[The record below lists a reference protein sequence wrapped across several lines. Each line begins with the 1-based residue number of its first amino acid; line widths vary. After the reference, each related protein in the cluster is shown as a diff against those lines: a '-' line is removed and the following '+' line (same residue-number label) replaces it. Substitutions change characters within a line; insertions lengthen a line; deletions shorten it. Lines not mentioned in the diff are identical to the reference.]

1 MILQTL
7 KDAWNVPSIRNKIG
21 FTLLMLLVFR
31 IGAHIPIPFMDRELL
46 REMMGGGGG
55 IFDFFN
61 TFSGGSLER
70 FSVFALSIM
79 PYITA
84 SIIIQL
90 LTVVVPHLERLSK
103 EGEQGRKKIVQYI
116 RYATVV
122 FGFINGIGLTIGLRG
137 ALIIPDPSLKIPIY
151 LMIALILTAG
161 TAFLMW
167 LGEQITEHG
176 IGNGISLI
184 IFAGIVAAVPDAIKY
199 LVGLLQVGEISWFA
213 IIGLLAIATIIVTGV
228 VYIQEGQRRIPVQY
242 AKRVVGRRV
251 YGGQSSHIPLKVNQ
265 AGVIPIIFGISLMA
279 FPATIA
285 SWMPTTST
293 FSLFVQKWATMN
305 GTAQSIPYLTMYA
318 LLIIFFTYFYTGI
331 TFNPVDVAENLRKYG
346 GFVPG
351 IRPGRPTSDYLF
363 KILSRVTLA
372 GGLFLALIAVLPS
385 MVIGFTGIQNIYL
398 GGTSLLIVVSVALD
412 TMKQIENQLMQRSY
426 QGFLK

>member
-1 MILQTL
+1 MILDTL
-7 KDAWNVPSIRNKIG
+7 RDAWKIQSIRRKIG

-31 IGAHIPIPFMDRELL
+31 IGAHIPIPFMDRDVLAS
-46 REMMGGGGG
+46 MMGSGG

-61 TFSGGSLER
+61 TFSGGSLKR

-90 LTVVVPHLERLSK
+90 LTVVVPYLERLAK
-103 EGEQGRKKIVQYI
+103 EGDEGRKKIVQLT
-116 RYATVV
+116 RYGTVIL
-122 FGFINGIGLTIGLRG
+122 GFINGIGLTIGLRG
-137 ALIIPDPSLKIPIY
+137 ALIIPEPSYKIPIY
-151 LMIALILTAG
+151 LMIALVLTAG

-167 LGEQITEHG
+167 LGEQITENG

-184 IFAGIVAAVPDAIKY
+184 IFAGIVAAIPDAVKY
-199 LVGLLQVGEISWFA
+199 LIQLLGVGEISWVSVVGLV
-213 IIGLLAIATIIVTGV
+213 IIAALIIAGV
-228 VYIQEGQRRIPVQY
+228 VFIQEGQRRIPVQY

-265 AGVIPIIFGISLMA
+265 AGVIPLIFGISLVML
-279 FPATIA
+279 PATIA
-285 SWMPTTST
+285 TWLPKTSG
-293 FSLFVQKWATMN
+293 FVMFTEKWLSMN
-305 GTAQSIPYLTMYA
+305 GSVYSIPFLLVYA

-331 TFNPVDVAENLRKYG
+331 TFNPIDVAENLKKYG
-346 GFVPG
+346 GFMPG

-372 GGLFLALIAVLPS
+372 GGIFLAIIAILPS
-385 MVIGFTGIQNIYL
+385 LVMGLTKIPNIYL

-412 TMKQIENQLMQRSY
+412 TMKQLETHLMQRHY

>member
-1 MILQTL
+1 MILDTL
-7 KDAWNVPSIRNKIG
+7 RDAWKIQSIRRKIG

-31 IGAHIPIPFMDRELL
+31 IGAHIPIPFMDRDVLAS
-46 REMMGGGGG
+46 MMGSGG

-61 TFSGGSLER
+61 TFSGGSLKR

-90 LTVVVPHLERLSK
+90 LTVVVPYLERLAK
-103 EGEQGRKKIVQYI
+103 EGDEGRKKIVQLT
-116 RYATVV
+116 RYGTVIL
-122 FGFINGIGLTIGLRG
+122 GFINGIGLTIGLRG
-137 ALIIPDPSLKIPIY
+137 ALIIPEPSYKIPIY
-151 LMIALILTAG
+151 LMIALVLTAG

-167 LGEQITEHG
+167 LGEQITENG

-184 IFAGIVAAVPDAIKY
+184 IFAGIVAAIPDAVKY
-199 LVGLLQVGEISWFA
+199 LIQLLGVGEISWVSVVGLV
-213 IIGLLAIATIIVTGV
+213 IIAALIIAGV
-228 VYIQEGQRRIPVQY
+228 VFIQEGQRRIPVQY

-265 AGVIPIIFGISLMA
+265 AGVIPLIFGISLVML
-279 FPATIA
+279 PATIA
-285 SWMPTTST
+285 TWLPKTSG
-293 FSLFVQKWATMN
+293 FVMFTEKWLSMN
-305 GTAQSIPYLTMYA
+305 GSVYSIPFLLVYA

-331 TFNPVDVAENLRKYG
+331 TFNPIDVAENLKKYG
-346 GFVPG
+346 GFIPG

-372 GGLFLALIAVLPS
+372 GGIFLAIIAILPS
-385 MVIGFTGIQNIYL
+385 LVMGLTKIPNIYL

-412 TMKQIENQLMQRSY
+412 TMKQLETHLMQRHY